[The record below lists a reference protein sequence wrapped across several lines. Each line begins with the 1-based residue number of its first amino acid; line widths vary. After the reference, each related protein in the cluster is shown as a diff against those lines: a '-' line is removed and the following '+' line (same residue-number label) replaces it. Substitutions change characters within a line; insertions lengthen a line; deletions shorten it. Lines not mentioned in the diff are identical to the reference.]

1 MLKQV
6 WKTALDEVRNSD
18 VEGVGNLRWEDGD
31 KLYRWVRNN
40 DGANDLSLG
49 DVAFHDSTDSPA
61 TMFDDVQQCNSADL
75 GLMAGV
81 VMAPTLVFYLSTDKS
96 KKCYG
101 WVQVIGY
108 SPSAQVLHHT
118 GTSYAVGDY
127 CLGVDGQ
134 DYVIGIE
141 TPTSQKIYSRNVQLL
156 EAMASGV
163 NTTSYKMV
171 YVNCL

>member
-101 WVQVIGY
+101 WVQVLGY
-108 SPSAQVLHHT
+108 TESVQVIHST
-118 GTSYAVGDY
+118 GTSYVIGASL
-127 CLGVDGQ
+127 LGVDGQ
-134 DYVIGIE
+134 NYALPDVDVGSAPHHKRTIL
-141 TPTSQKIYSRNVQLL
+141 LL
-156 EAMASGV
+156 EAWASATNVTG
-163 NTTSYKMV
+163 YAEC
-171 YVNCL
+171 YVSCI